1 MKIPILYLAKN
12 LSTLVQCF
20 VNCCLPKVGPET
32 TFNMTMC
39 RCTHLTNF
47 GGGFFVAPNPIDFD
61 AVFESFSDLSSNPVV
76 FATVL
81 TIFGLYFVGV
91 IWARWR
97 DVKDLEKVS

>member
-1 MKIPILYLAKN
+1 
-12 LSTLVQCF
+12 
-20 VNCCLPKVGPET
+20 
-32 TFNMTMC
+32 MTVC
-39 RCTHLTNF
+39 RCAHLTNF

-61 AVFESFSDLSSNPVV
+61 AVFEAFSDLSSNPLV

-97 DVKDLEKVS
+97 DIKDLEKVSQGFDCFFFHF